1 MRDYRKEYFG
11 NMITKSASFFDQDD
25 HAAGSLTARLAT
37 DPQQLQQLL
46 GTNMA
51 FLLMSLFNLIG
62 CIFISLF
69 FGWKLTVVALFSS
82 MPIVILA
89 MLYRVRYEMQFDSM
103 SNAVF
108 TQSAKFASESIT
120 TIRTVSSLTMEK
132 NICSR
137 YETLMCDHISR
148 ALRKAWSSVL
158 LFSFCDSVSLLS
170 MAFVLW
176 YVSCHLTW

>member
-1 MRDYRKEYFG
+1 MREYRKEYFG
-11 NMITKSASFFDQDD
+11 NMIAKSASFFDQDENS
-25 HAAGSLTARLAT
+25 AGALTARLAT
-37 DPQQLQQLL
+37 DPQQLQQLM

-51 FLLMSLFNLIG
+51 FLLMSLFNLVG

-69 FGWKLTVVALFSS
+69 FGWKLTLVALCTS

-89 MLYRVRYEMQFDSM
+89 MLYRVRYEMKFDSM
-103 SNAVF
+103 TNAVF
-108 TQSAKFASESIT
+108 AESAKFASESIS

-132 NICSR
+132 DICSR
-137 YETLMCDHISR
+137 YETLLGDHIGR

-158 LFSFCDSVSLLS
+158 LFSFCDSVPLLS

-176 YVSCHLTW
+176 YV